1 MLGRDGRILNANS
14 HYVDLWVQFNPD
26 PQSVFQDSQ
35 DCTEKLCLQKQN
47 KKQTKTL
54 ISTQSFLLLMIICL
68 IYLLCCVYLSQT
80 PGFQQ
85 SSRLSLLG
93 DYDHRSILLYLV
105 QLCLLH
111 ICFEFK
117 FLLFDSLLF
126 TTGSIIAIAV
136 LISKVSP
143 LCILYTVIV
152 PLYTLNYEI
161 HYRAWPYVMLQ

>member
-1 MLGRDGRILNANS
+1 MAEFLMPTLTMWISEFNSILIHRVCSRTARTEQRN
-14 HYVDLWVQFNPD
+14 
-26 PQSVFQDSQ
+26 SVFKNK
-35 DCTEKLCLQKQN
+35 TKNKQ
-47 KKQTKTL
+47 KTL
-54 ISTQSFLLLMIICL
+54 VSTQSFQLLMIICL
-68 IYLLCCVYLSQT
+68 FYLLCCVYLSQT
-80 PGFQQ
+80 PVFQQ

-152 PLYTLNYEI
+152 LLYTLNYEM
-161 HYRAWPYVMLQ
+161 HYRT